1 MDIFSINSSVFG
13 HSGFRDGQLFLISS
27 ILEGRDCL
35 GIMPTGGGKS
45 LCYQIPALALQ
56 GLTLV
61 VSPLISLMND
71 QVAAL
76 RHSGVP
82 ADAINSSLS
91 YSELKTAQA
100 NVKGG
105 RCRLLYISPERLEA
119 PAFLELVKDVRIP
132 LIAVDE
138 AHCISQWGQDFR
150 PSYLGISDFVRK
162 LPERPAVAAFT
173 ATATAEVRDD
183 IIRLLRLDDPKVLVT
198 GFDRPNLFFD
208 VLRPKDKT
216 KELISIIRTRAGRPG
231 IVYCSTRS
239 AVERV
244 CAALLRAGISAVRYH
259 AGLTDKERRSS
270 QAAFQFDQADIIV
283 ATNAFGMGIDKSNV
297 GFVIH
302 YNMPKSLEAYYQE
315 AGRAGRDGSP
325 ADCILLY
332 SPGDLVTAKHLIEH
346 DEENDSLSPEE
357 RAELRRMEL
366 FRLRQM
372 NDYCAAKT
380 CYRGFILDYFGQEHE
395 PGCGNCGN
403 CLAVCDSV
411 DITTEA
417 QMVLSCVKRIRG
429 ALGYNV
435 GSKLLVQVL
444 TGSRSQRVLD
454 LGLDRLST
462 YGLLH
467 SLNGAQVKEY
477 IELLLERGYLS
488 RSVEHG
494 ALSAT
499 DKAAGVLFRGERVTV
514 GLRRRPAPKPARRKR
529 GSGEDAKAAE
539 PQSEAQELFNEL
551 RSVRT
556 RLARE
561 QGIPPFMVFSDA
573 VLWDMVRLRPQTAKD
588 FLCVSGV
595 GEYKAKKYGAVFL
608 EALREHGQSGSE

>member
-76 RHSGVP
+76 RLSGVP

-100 NVKGG
+100 NVKSG
-105 RCRLLYISPERLEA
+105 RCRLLYVSPERLEA

-162 LPERPAVAAFT
+162 LPERPVVAAFT

-183 IIRLLRLDDPKVLVT
+183 IIRL
-198 GFDRPNLFFD
+198 
-208 VLRPKDKT
+208 
-216 KELISIIRTRAGRPG
+216 
-231 IVYCSTRS
+231 
-239 AVERV
+239 
-244 CAALLRAGISAVRYH
+244 
-259 AGLTDKERRSS
+259 
-270 QAAFQFDQADIIV
+270 
-283 ATNAFGMGIDKSNV
+283 
-297 GFVIH
+297 
-302 YNMPKSLEAYYQE
+302 
-315 AGRAGRDGSP
+315 
-325 ADCILLY
+325 
-332 SPGDLVTAKHLIEH
+332 
-346 DEENDSLSPEE
+346 
-357 RAELRRMEL
+357 

-372 NDYCAAKT
+372 NDYCVANT

-417 QMVLSCVKRIRG
+417 QMVLSCVKRIHG

-435 GSKLLVQVL
+435 GSQLLVQVL
-444 TGSRSQRVLD
+444 TGSRSQRILD

-477 IELLLERGYLS
+477 IELLMERGYLS

-529 GSGEDAKAAE
+529 GSGEEAKAAE
-539 PQSEAQELFNEL
+539 PQSEAHELFNEL

-573 VLWDMVRLRPQTAKD
+573 VLWDMVLLRPQTAKD